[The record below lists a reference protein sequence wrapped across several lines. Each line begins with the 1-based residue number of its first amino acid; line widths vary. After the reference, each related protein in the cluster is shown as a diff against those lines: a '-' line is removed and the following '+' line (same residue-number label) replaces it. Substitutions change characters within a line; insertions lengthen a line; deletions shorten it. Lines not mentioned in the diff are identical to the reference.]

1 VSDTVISGRLHPM
14 TPVRRSWV
22 QLSAF
27 GWMAY
32 GQRDR
37 IDFTPDSLGEWV
49 FELGG
54 TVALLAAI
62 IAGFTASW
70 AKTSFTLSTT
80 HLSYGFGL
88 WHQTRRTF
96 PIEQI
101 RTVDVSRPLWARVF
115 RVAELTVS
123 TESTNQKISCLSI
136 RDAEQLRATVLQ
148 LAKGEVP
155 GTEESG
161 EGVIA
166 RVDSKQ
172 LALSILLDIRVM
184 GKVVF
189 GAAFAVAPYLYT
201 DHVVSLALLLP
212 WLRSAWRATGKRFPA
227 DHGWTVREVEDG
239 YRTEYGLFNKG
250 QYTWQRDRITSVTFH
265 QPILWRSRDW
275 VSVSGGLVG
284 FSSYK
289 LLPVATR
296 AQAEKLLVGLMGVD
310 ALKVMDVH
318 YPVGRKA
325 KWCTPFWRA
334 CGYSESDG
342 FFAAW
347 QGLFLKQRVTVARTD
362 AGLSVTAEQGMW
374 QRLHGRASV
383 TLELSGGQDVTA
395 VHREVGEAEELTEKL
410 RLTVRK
416 HTLEGKPIRRIR
428 LESKTRSMTH
438 EAGDSD

>member
-1 VSDTVISGRLHPM
+1 VSDAVISGRLHPM
-14 TPVRRSWV
+14 TPVRRSWIK
-22 QLSAF
+22 LSAF
-27 GWMAY
+27 AWLAY
-32 GQRDR
+32 GQRDL

-54 TVALLAAI
+54 TVALLTVI

-70 AKTSFTLSTT
+70 AKTSFTLTTT

-123 TESTNQKISCLSI
+123 TESTNQKISCLSV
-136 RDAEQLRATVLQ
+136 RDAERLRTTVLQ
-148 LAKGEVP
+148 MAKGDVP
-155 GTEESG
+155 GTEETG

-172 LALSILLDIRVM
+172 LALSILLDLRVM

-189 GAAFAVAPYLYT
+189 GAAFAVVPYLYT
-201 DHVVSLALLLP
+201 DHVVSLALVIP
-212 WLRSAWRATGKRFPA
+212 WLRSAWRSTGKRFPA

-239 YRTEYGLFNKG
+239 YRAEYGLFNKS
-250 QYTWQRDRITSVTFH
+250 QYTWQRDRVTSVTFH

-275 VSVSGGLVG
+275 VSVSGGIVG

-318 YPVGRKA
+318 HRVDEKA

-334 CGYSESDG
+334 CGYSESEG
-342 FFAAW
+342 FLAAW
-347 QGLFLKQRVTVARTD
+347 QGLFLKQRVTVGRTD
-362 AGLSVTAEQGMW
+362 AGLTVCVDQGIW
-374 QRLHGRASV
+374 QRMHGRASV
-383 TLELSGGQDVTA
+383 TMGLSGGTDVTA
-395 VHREVGEAEELTEKL
+395 VHREVGEATALAEKL
-410 RLTVRK
+410 RLTVRER
-416 HTLEGKPIRRIR
+416 TQAGTPIRRIR
-428 LESKTRSMTH
+428 LETRTRELTH
-438 EAGDSD
+438 EPGSGD